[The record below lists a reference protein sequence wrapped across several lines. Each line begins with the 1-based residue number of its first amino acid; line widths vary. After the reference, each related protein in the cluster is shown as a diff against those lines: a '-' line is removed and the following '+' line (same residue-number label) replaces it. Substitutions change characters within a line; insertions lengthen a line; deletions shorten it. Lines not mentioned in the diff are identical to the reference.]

1 MTAIELLYEAL
12 PAREPPEIPGEAIC
26 CVLGTRE
33 PTIDRRHAIKP
44 SFTNLDV
51 LRAPDSERVSVRAWR
66 VLTHSKPAKEGK
78 KRDTFPLM
86 QSAWMS
92 SNRELILLNRHEIRE
107 IVVNGGDPFSG
118 SHSAWAGYVTTSYK
132 KHGCLRAPV
141 NTNGSQ
147 RWLFETEIVDCSD
160 RAQVQ
165 DWWTRL
171 REAREA
177 GIPRSVI
184 ETLDISVPLFAKH
197 RAHWQAFEPWAR
209 LRYQSVLYRFLTYL
223 LPSQEELRADDQ

>member
-12 PAREPPEIPGEAIC
+12 PAREPPEIPGEGIC

-86 QSAWMS
+86 QSSWVCDGA
-92 SNRELILLNRHEIRE
+92 ELFLQDRLSIR
-107 IVVNGGDPFSG
+107 VHVLTGVYQRQ
-118 SHSAWAGYVTTSYK
+118 WCGYVTTSYK

-147 RWLFETEIVDCSD
+147 RWLFETEVVDCSD
-160 RAQVQ
+160 REQVQ

-184 ETLDISVPLFAKH
+184 ETLDIGVPLFAKH

-209 LRYQSVLYRFLTYL
+209 SRYQSVLYRFLTYL